1 MKESSP
7 LESAQDTIRLDDSQP
22 KTTDVTRTVPLS
34 DDQNSP
40 QTTSTLPGIDKK
52 SYGGWISLIT
62 EMLSRY
68 RTIDPNKSEMEN
80 VVFRKL
86 STWKIL
92 SLVARRKT
100 SLLIRV
106 ISTIPGET
114 YILAVICT
122 LVFLISFWHRLGAK
136 ELMLLLASVGL
147 IYSLLHVI
155 LGIGELRTISRVF
168 SLTAGN
174 RPRIPFILLGVSS
187 AMIVVLQVFKEQ
199 MNRDFGLTS
208 GIIDG
213 VTGVAASLVAAALY
227 QVLEMWRTYRERYDN
242 RKQLLYLLGID
253 EREFGFDGKIN
264 IVLPDYALI
273 YPGDEGKIDVEVSEG
288 NVAKVVGARNRLGL
302 GIERLC
308 AVEDIKAF
316 RRITQMFQDRDIKW
330 DLKHPK
336 DFIKDEL
343 FDRSMDE
350 QAFKKWMDGLEGHY
364 VCIGLY
370 SNLLTMVSNFCE
382 MHDRDEGLAFIQ
394 PMSPDNDTAA
404 IIVRKATLQATSDKK
419 PPENPGKGKS
429 EVVADGN
436 NSVLWDQRRQ
446 AWLSPEGQNADCSF
460 YFRRINKKSSIF
472 ILGGLTAKGTDKCSE
487 YFELFWE
494 RIIKELESKCD
505 LVGYDPHSCKFAH
518 IVQIDLSDE
527 NTTTYKKS
535 NVLDP
540 FLV

>member
-1 MKESSP
+1 
-7 LESAQDTIRLDDSQP
+7 
-22 KTTDVTRTVPLS
+22 
-34 DDQNSP
+34 
-40 QTTSTLPGIDKK
+40 
-52 SYGGWISLIT
+52 
-62 EMLSRY
+62 MLSRY
-68 RTIDPNKSEMEN
+68 RTIDSHISETEN
-80 VVFRKL
+80 IVFRRL

-92 SLVARRKT
+92 SLVVRRKI
-100 SLLIRV
+100 SLLINV
-106 ISTIPGET
+106 IRTIPGET

-136 ELMLLLASVGL
+136 ELLLLLASVGL
-147 IYSLLHVI
+147 IYALLHVI

-168 SLTAGN
+168 SLTVGN
-174 RPRIPFILLGVSS
+174 RPRIPFILLGVAS
-187 AMIVVLQVFKEQ
+187 AMIVVMQVFKEQ
-199 MNRDFGLTS
+199 MNRDFGLTT

-253 EREFGFDGKIN
+253 EHKFGFDGKIS

-273 YPGDEGKIDVEVSEG
+273 YSKNDRDVGVEVSEG
-288 NVAKVVGARNRLGL
+288 KVAKIIGARNRLGL

-316 RRITQMFQDRDIKW
+316 RRITQMNV
-330 DLKHPK
+330 
-336 DFIKDEL
+336 
-343 FDRSMDE
+343 
-350 QAFKKWMDGLEGHY
+350 QAFNKWLDELEGHY

-382 MHDRDEGLAFIQ
+382 MHDKDEGLAFIQ

-404 IIVRKATLQATSDKK
+404 IIVRKATLQATPDKK
-419 PPENPGKGKS
+419 PLENSSKDQS
-429 EVVADGN
+429 EDVMDGT
-436 NSVLWDQRRQ
+436 NSGLWDQRRQ
-446 AWLSPEGQNADCSF
+446 AWLSPEGQSTDCSF
-460 YFRRINKKSSIF
+460 YFRRFNRKSSVF

-487 YFELFWE
+487 YFELYWE
-494 RIIKELESKCD
+494 RIIKELESKCE

-518 IVQIDLSDE
+518 VVQIDLSDE